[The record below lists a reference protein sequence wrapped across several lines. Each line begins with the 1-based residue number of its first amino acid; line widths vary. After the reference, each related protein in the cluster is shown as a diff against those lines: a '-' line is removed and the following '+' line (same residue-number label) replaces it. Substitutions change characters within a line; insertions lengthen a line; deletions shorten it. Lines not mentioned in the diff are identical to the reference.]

1 MMELWPLCS
10 RLRAI
15 KIASPAC
22 GLNQA
27 RRVVEGTA
35 RRAAAADA
43 ALKLTLEATHNPEQS
58 VFQAPSDGGGIV
70 ADARIG
76 DATR

>member
-35 RRAAAADA
+35 RRAAADA

-58 VFQAPSDGGGIV
+58 VSRLPQTAAV
-70 ADARIG
+70 
-76 DATR
+76 